1 MMAASLALS
10 NSGSSTTPKVISNG
24 IISLQVTYHF
34 FSTLFI
40 TLFFNFPS
48 ILYTNRF
55 ALSKTL
61 TMIRMPLEECG
72 N

>member
-10 NSGSSTTPKVISNG
+10 NNGSSTTPKVISNG

-48 ILYTNRF
+48 ILYTNNSCYKEPSQIF
-55 ALSKTL
+55 LQ
-61 TMIRMPLEECG
+61 
-72 N
+72 